1 MEKKLQHGT
10 ALTVAGVMALI
21 AAVMIAVGLVV
32 DTQWNYALLFMGA
45 FLLVI
50 AVVVFATFTYQ
61 ESVFRKVM
69 REPLMELNVTGTDL
83 DKMVQE
89 NSDAIRAQNLL
100 SLIIMLFF
108 FFIIIVVGLFLGP
121 DGRMMSLMMLIIA
134 LMISLAAY
142 IITKYRI
149 SKIKR
154 STGHVVI
161 SRRGAL
167 VHGQFHNWSIPG
179 ARIDKI
185 ELKPSAGTKSGTL
198 VIEYSALTRT
208 GRNTAILNIKY
219 PYQYEPH
226 VQYTVSQL
234 QNYYS
239 EK

>member
-1 MEKKLQHGT
+1 MQHGT

-108 FFIIIVVGLFLGP
+108 LLHHYCGRIIP
-121 DGRMMSLMMLIIA
+121 W
-134 LMISLAAY
+134 
-142 IITKYRI
+142 
-149 SKIKR
+149 
-154 STGHVVI
+154 
-161 SRRGAL
+161 SRRSYDEFND
-167 VHGQFHNWSIPG
+167 VDH
-179 ARIDKI
+179 RIDYFACS
-185 ELKPSAGTKSGTL
+185 LH
-198 VIEYSALTRT
+198 Y
-208 GRNTAILNIKY
+208 N
-219 PYQYEPH
+219 Q
-226 VQYTVSQL
+226 VSHF
-234 QNYYS
+234 QN
-239 EK
+239 